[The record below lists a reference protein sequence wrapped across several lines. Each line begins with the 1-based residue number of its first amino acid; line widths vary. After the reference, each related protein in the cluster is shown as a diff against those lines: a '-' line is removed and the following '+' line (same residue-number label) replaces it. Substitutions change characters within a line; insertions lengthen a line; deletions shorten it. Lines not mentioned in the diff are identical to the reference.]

1 MINYYLLMKPGII
14 LGNLITFAAGFFLA
28 SKGDFHSFLFFISLT
43 GLGCIIGSAC
53 VFNNY
58 IDREAD
64 KKMERTSK
72 RSLVIGTMQVR
83 SALLFA
89 LILFALGNY
98 LLLTFTNPLTAAAAN
113 IGFFIYVFIYSFVK
127 SKTTYSTLIGSLS
140 GAIPP
145 VVGYC
150 TVSNRLDGAAL
161 LLFFILILWQMPH
174 FFAIGLMHLEDYRR
188 ANLCIL
194 PVVKGVE
201 RTKIH
206 MVLYIL
212 FLIPV
217 ASLLTFFG
225 YTGYLFFIG
234 NFFIGSAW
242 FYYCLR
248 GLNSSDHKA
257 FGKQMF
263 RLSLM
268 HINAMSLL
276 IPLDVV

>member
-1 MINYYLLMKPGII
+1 
-14 LGNLITFAAGFFLA
+14 
-28 SKGDFHSFLFFISLT
+28 
-43 GLGCIIGSAC
+43 
-53 VFNNY
+53 
-58 IDREAD
+58 
-64 KKMERTSK
+64 
-72 RSLVIGTMQVR
+72 
-83 SALLFA
+83 
-89 LILFALGNY
+89 
-98 LLLTFTNPLTAAAAN
+98 
-113 IGFFIYVFIYSFVK
+113 
-127 SKTTYSTLIGSLS
+127 
-140 GAIPP
+140 
-145 VVGYC
+145 
-150 TVSNRLDGAAL
+150 
-161 LLFFILILWQMPH
+161 
-174 FFAIGLMHLEDYRR
+174 
-188 ANLCIL
+188 
-194 PVVKGVE
+194 
-201 RTKIH
+201 